1 MLGLGRLDRIEVFVL
16 GDDLTNLDEDID
28 LFAKLF
34 LTLLRREVLGINGG
48 GGLFATL
55 LRGFLFLHLGRGLRA
70 FLVKEGIIRL
80 VNQVVLLVI
89 ELIRVLLSLRVLDQS
104 GH

>member
-34 LTLLRREVLGINGG
+34 LSVQLLRREVLGINGG

-55 LRGFLFLHLGRGLRA
+55 LRGFLFLHLRRGLRA

-80 VNQVVLLVI
+80 VN
-89 ELIRVLLSLRVLDQS
+89 
-104 GH
+104 